1 MFTVLPPLKLIESSL
16 RKRLEALGTPEITK
30 IMFTVSKTH
39 TESPPTYYYYYS
51 TIPWGNTTLLS
62 LGERLEALGTPEIT
76 KIMFTV
82 VQLLKLIDSPLQQ
95 VITTALLSLGEILL
109 YYPLGKR
116 LEALGTSDIT

>member
-16 RKRLEALGTPEITK
+16 RK
-30 IMFTVSKTH
+30 
-39 TESPPTYYYYYS
+39 
-51 TIPWGNTTLLS
+51 
-62 LGERLEALGTPEIT
+62 RLEALGTPEIT